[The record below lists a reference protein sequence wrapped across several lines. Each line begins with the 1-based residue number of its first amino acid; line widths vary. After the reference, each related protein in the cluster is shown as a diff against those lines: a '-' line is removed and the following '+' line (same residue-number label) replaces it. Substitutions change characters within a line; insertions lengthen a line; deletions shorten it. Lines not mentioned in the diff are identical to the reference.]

1 MKIQRKQ
8 ALTYGLV
15 IAIFLLISIL
25 LYFFNQ
31 FETIFYSPSIKSEEW
46 CDNQPCVQIE
56 LFSTVF
62 IVVQPSSTF
71 IVYFLG
77 ILTVLIGA
85 YLLKVGRKQKFVA
98 WWGIALLLWG
108 LGAIFA
114 GTSYQAFS
122 YEIKCAGRAFC
133 IWTSW
138 WEVMYLIFSVG
149 SVDAMMIAQ
158 TNLTPERTH
167 YTVMRL
173 YATINFLVYVLIVV
187 IGSVIPITILI
198 SFELMV
204 LFLAP
209 SIMIFILF
217 NLKRRRRLKQP
228 IDLYLLHIWV
238 FLIIIMGTYFLYF
251 MTNVT
256 EILWEH
262 DIWFSAN
269 DVLHIGLILWM
280 LYIWFTLNKFKKL
293 NDLEKSQ

>member
-1 MKIQRKQ
+1 
-8 ALTYGLV
+8 
-15 IAIFLLISIL
+15 
-25 LYFFNQ
+25 
-31 FETIFYSPSIKSEEW
+31 
-46 CDNQPCVQIE
+46 
-56 LFSTVF
+56 
-62 IVVQPSSTF
+62 
-71 IVYFLG
+71 VYFLG

-228 IDLYLLHIWV
+228 IDLYLLRIWV
-238 FLIIIMGTYFLYF
+238 FLIIIIGTYFLYF

-293 NDLEKSQ
+293 TFDNKELTK

>member
-31 FETIFYSPSIKSEEW
+31 FETILYSPSIKSEEW

-138 WEVMYLIFSVG
+138 WEVMYLIFWVG

-228 IDLYLLHIWV
+228 IDLYLLRIWV